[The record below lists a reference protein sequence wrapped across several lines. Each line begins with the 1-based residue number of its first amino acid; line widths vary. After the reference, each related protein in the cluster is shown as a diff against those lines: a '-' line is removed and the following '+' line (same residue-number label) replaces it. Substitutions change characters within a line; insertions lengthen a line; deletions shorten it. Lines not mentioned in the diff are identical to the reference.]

1 LNRSELYTAL
11 ISKEVKDIGENKLSS
26 DKSWSFYI
34 PTLKWADGY
43 KSSDYLASEQEACV
57 PSQSW
62 CLGQNT
68 QYVAQ
73 AFRLSQQTTIR
84 FIGFGVCLN
93 GGSSDYKPNKLNIYS
108 DNNDKPSS
116 SIISCSNV
124 IHPSNE
130 SIFGSKFYSDN
141 GTAYITNNVCTC
153 DLDTNKITLSGNT
166 TYWIVASEANWIG
179 NAFHLT
185 LGDNLPSVGN
195 NIMVSTDGSNWTAD
209 DNITADNGF
218 TGRSLRLFLS
228 D

>member
-1 LNRSELYTAL
+1 ME
-11 ISKEVKDIGENKLSS
+11 DIGGNKLSS

-43 KSSDYLASEQEACV
+43 KSSDYLASERAAF
-57 PSQSW
+57 SAANYS
-62 CLGQNT
+62 GQNI
-68 QYVAQ
+68 QYLAQ

-84 FIGFGVCLN
+84 FMGFGLCIN
-93 GGSSDYKPNKLNIYS
+93 SGSSDNIPNKLDIS
-108 DNNDKPSS
+108 SNNNTKPSS

-124 IHPSNE
+124 IHATNE
-130 SIFGSKFYSDN
+130 SFFGSIFYSDN

-166 TYWIVASEANWIG
+166 TYWIVASFPG
-179 NAFHLT
+179 KPDYFHLT

-195 NIMVSTDGSNWTAD
+195 NILESTDGSNWIAR
-209 DNITADNGF
+209 DNITNWLTEM